1 MEEEEIKKKLDDIL
15 SRKTKDI
22 EVRRDLKLKKQK
34 EALEM
39 EDGALKRRI
48 EYEMKNGKLLSSH
61 DESRNLHE
69 SYQFLMREYEA
80 RYKMAMIAAAAAA
93 TERAFGS
100 DLYQERHLVN
110 EGSSSYNSK
119 DSLFPPD
126 DEYSSSRKGK
136 SSG

>member
-1 MEEEEIKKKLDDIL
+1 MEIYLLDIANMEEEEIKKKLDDIL

-48 EYEMKNGKLLSSH
+48 EYEMKNDKLLSSH

-80 RYKMAMIAAAAAA
+80 RYKMAMVWFKLILIFYVNLNY
-93 TERAFGS
+93 RNIK
-100 DLYQERHLVN
+100 DLLECGIV
-110 EGSSSYNSK
+110 
-119 DSLFPPD
+119 
-126 DEYSSSRKGK
+126 
-136 SSG
+136 